1 MFMTSLR
8 NLQFVL
14 KLDIYVAIIPN
25 KNRVDFKTAMVLS
38 VGSG

>member
-1 MFMTSLR
+1 MTSFS

-25 KNRVDFKTAMVLS
+25 KNIVNFKTAKVLS
-38 VGSG
+38 VDLG